1 MKIGYDRSSIDLTET
16 APLGPGAYVC
26 KVHKLVFDEEAPY
39 PKALFVCSVYDPQTK
54 KPLKIADMSEENK
67 ENRWRYT
74 YEWSINS
81 FEKSGTVDVKRLERM
96 LRAFEGSNK
105 GLVLDLSEDVEPQLE
120 GKWVGLALRTASYVS
135 RTTGKVVGKLEVS
148 RVMTCPDVIAGKCD
162 PKALEERVGKGVAEA
177 RAAASAQAEPAPAA
191 PVAPAPAPVA
201 APPVT
206 GIYDEDIP
214 F

>member
-1 MKIGYDRSSIDLTET
+1 MRIGYDRSSIDLTET
-16 APLGPGAYVC
+16 VPLGPGAYIC
-26 KVHKLVFDEEAPY
+26 KVHQLVIDEEATF
-39 PKALFVCSVYDPQTK
+39 PKAQFVCDVYDPQTK
-54 KPLKIADMSEENK
+54 KPLKVADMADK
-67 ENRWRYT
+67 ENLWRHT

-81 FEKSGTVDVKRLERM
+81 FEKSGTVDERRIERM

-105 GLVLDLSEDVEPQLE
+105 DFALDLAADIEPQLA

-148 RVMTCPDVIAGKCD
+148 RVMTCQDVIAGKCD
-162 PKALEERVGKGVAEA
+162 QKALEERVGKGVAEA
-177 RAAASAQAEPAPAA
+177 RAAASAQPAPVPAA
-191 PVAPAPAPVA
+191 APAPVA

>member
-16 APLGPGAYVC
+16 VPLGPGAYIC
-26 KVHKLVFDEEAPY
+26 KVHKLVVDEETAF
-39 PKALFVCSVYDPQTK
+39 PKALFICDVYDPQTK
-54 KPLKIADMSEENK
+54 KPLKAADMNDAENL
-67 ENRWRYT
+67 WRHT

-81 FEKSGTVDVKRLERM
+81 FEKRGTLDEKRVERM

-105 GLVLDLSEDVEPQLE
+105 GLALDLSKDVEPQLE

-148 RVMTCPDVIAGKCD
+148 RVMTCQDVIAGKCD

-177 RAAASAQAEPAPAA
+177 RAAASAQAAPAPAA
-191 PVAPAPAPVA
+191 PAAPAPAPVA

>member
-1 MKIGYDRSSIDLTET
+1 MRIGYDRSSIDLTET
-16 APLGPGAYVC
+16 VPLGPGAYIC
-26 KVHKLVFDEEAPY
+26 KVHQLVIDEEATF
-39 PKALFVCSVYDPQTK
+39 PKAQFVCDVYDPQTK
-54 KPLKIADMSEENK
+54 KPLKVADMADK
-67 ENRWRYT
+67 ENLWRHT

-81 FEKSGTVDVKRLERM
+81 FEKSGTVDERRIERM

-105 GLVLDLSEDVEPQLE
+105 GFALDLAADIEPQLA

-148 RVMTCPDVIAGKCD
+148 RVMTCQDVIAGKCD
-162 PKALEERVGKGVAEA
+162 PKALEERMGKGVAEA
-177 RAAASAQAEPAPAA
+177 RAAAAAQAAPAPAA
-191 PVAPAPAPVA
+191 PAAPAAPTPA

>member
-16 APLGPGAYVC
+16 VPLGPGAYIC
-26 KVHKLVFDEEAPY
+26 KVHQLVIDEEAAF
-39 PKALFVCSVYDPQTK
+39 PKAQFVCDVYDPQTK
-54 KPLKIADMSEENK
+54 KPLKVADMADK
-67 ENRWRYT
+67 ENLWRHT

-81 FEKSGTVDVKRLERM
+81 FEKSGTVDERRIERM

-105 GLVLDLSEDVEPQLE
+105 GFALDLAADIEPQLV
-120 GKWVGLALRTASYVS
+120 GMLVGLALRTASYVS

-148 RVMTCPDVIAGKCD
+148 RVMTCQDVIAGKCD

-177 RAAASAQAEPAPAA
+177 RAAASAQPAPVPAA
-191 PVAPAPAPVA
+191 APAPVA